1 MTHSNQIQ
9 LSGSNAQAD
18 DITMSGGG
26 LYSLATKGAKDVI
39 DHGTP
44 LVIDAIDAL
53 KLNPN
58 LREFRMSDMGC
69 ADGGTSL
76 SMIEAALNQVR
87 KHANEASISV
97 VYSDQPRNDFNALVS
112 IVHDLTD
119 FDSYLKRID
128 EVYPLFSGS
137 SFYLQAVPNNT
148 LHLGFSAT
156 AMHWLSSKPMNIS
169 DHVHMVGASG
179 EELRAFSSQAKKDW
193 ETILACRARE
203 LVSGGRLVLINFC
216 RDEKGQYLGNTGG
229 VNMFDNFNR
238 NWQNFLGEG
247 IITTAEYENMTLP
260 QYYNTVEEFSDP
272 LTSSSSECYQ
282 AGLRMENIETRVV
295 PCPFA
300 EEFKQHKDV
309 EKFADGLIP
318 TIRSWNES
326 IFLAGLDESRLL
338 QERKKIIEDYYNTY
352 RQQVLANPDE
362 HGMGY
367 VHAYKSIY
375 KI

>member
-179 EELRAFSSQAKKDW
+179 EELRAFSS
-193 ETILACRARE
+193 
-203 LVSGGRLVLINFC
+203 
-216 RDEKGQYLGNTGG
+216 
-229 VNMFDNFNR
+229 
-238 NWQNFLGEG
+238 
-247 IITTAEYENMTLP
+247 
-260 QYYNTVEEFSDP
+260 
-272 LTSSSSECYQ
+272 
-282 AGLRMENIETRVV
+282 
-295 PCPFA
+295 
-300 EEFKQHKDV
+300 
-309 EKFADGLIP
+309 
-318 TIRSWNES
+318 
-326 IFLAGLDESRLL
+326 
-338 QERKKIIEDYYNTY
+338 
-352 RQQVLANPDE
+352 
-362 HGMGY
+362 
-367 VHAYKSIY
+367 
-375 KI
+375 